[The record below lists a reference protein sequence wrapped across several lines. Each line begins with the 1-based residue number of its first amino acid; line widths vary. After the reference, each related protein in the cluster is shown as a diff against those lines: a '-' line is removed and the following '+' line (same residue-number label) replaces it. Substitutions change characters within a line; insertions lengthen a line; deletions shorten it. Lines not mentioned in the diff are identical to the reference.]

1 VNQQT
6 PITPVPVSTVGEER
20 PTSVIVFGGTFDPP
34 HVGHVRLPV
43 RVREVLDEREGE
55 ASRSWLLYVPAARSP
70 HKEYGPVASDDE
82 RSEMLRLALSETPR
96 SAVWTDEMDRGRVAI
111 SGTVEAD
118 AGAAG
123 GTEHKPAPSY
133 TVDTLARLREWLDEH
148 GLSGA
153 KVFLLIG
160 ADQAVTFHYWRQP
173 RDILRL
179 AKPLVMIRG
188 EARNADALVE
198 RIGGLGFWD
207 RREMEMWRGAIVPIG
222 RIDVSATQVR
232 AALAAGSE
240 EEAANLLPPSVLE
253 YIRERK
259 LYRRAAAD

>member
-1 VNQQT
+1 VKQT
-6 PITPVPVSTVGEER
+6 PITPVPISTVGQER

-55 ASRSWLLYVPAARSP
+55 PSRSWLLYVPAARSP
-70 HKEYGPVASDDE
+70 HKEHGPVASDDE
-82 RSEMLRLALSETPR
+82 RAEMLRLALSETPR
-96 SAVWTDEMDRGRVAI
+96 SAVWTDEMDRARAVEAGTLEPGAPVI
-111 SGTVEAD
+111 SGGD
-118 AGAAG
+118 P
-123 GTEHKPAPSY
+123 KPAPSY
-133 TVDTLARLREWLDEH
+133 TIDTLARLRVWLDEH
-148 GLSGA
+148 GLSGT
-153 KVFLLIG
+153 KVYLLIG

-240 EEAANLLPPSVLE
+240 EEAGRLLPAAVLG

-259 LYRRAAAD
+259 LYRRSSDD